1 MRSPHPQKEL
11 AKYSLAFAD
20 SVAWPVAVSLD
31 RVACRVS
38 FFFGWRMQTQR
49 RAFLYAIIQQLGV
62 VETG

>member
-38 FFFGWRMQTQR
+38 FFSGGECKHSAEHFFMRL
-49 RAFLYAIIQQLGV
+49 FNN
-62 VETG
+62 